1 MGNVLGILQKIK
13 SHSVTKNVSALG
25 VMQIA
30 NYVVPLLLLPFLA
43 RQLGIEAFGVVAITF
58 ASIQLVMVL
67 TDYGFCCQFFTK
79 K

>member
-1 MGNVLGILQKIK
+1 MGILQKIK

-67 TDYGFCCQFFTK
+67 TDYGFSLSATYAISVTE
-79 K
+79 